1 MLEKAGD
8 IFCTKALG
16 RRSAIVV
23 QEILYPVAVSL
34 LSPFAVSQP
43 VNGKGNAVNQVL
55 PRLSD
60 SYFFC
65 GSCFAN
71 S

>member
-1 MLEKAGD
+1 M
-8 IFCTKALG
+8 FCAEVL
-16 RRSAIVV
+16 RRRRPIAVK
-23 QEILYPVAVSL
+23 EILYQVAVGL
-34 LSPFAVSQP
+34 LSPFAISQP
-43 VNGKGNAVNQVL
+43 VNGKGNTVSQVL

-65 GSCFAN
+65 GPCFVN